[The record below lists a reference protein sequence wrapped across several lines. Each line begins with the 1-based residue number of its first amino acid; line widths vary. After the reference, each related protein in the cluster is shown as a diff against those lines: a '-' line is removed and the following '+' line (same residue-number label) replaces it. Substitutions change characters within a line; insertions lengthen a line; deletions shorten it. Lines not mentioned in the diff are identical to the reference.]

1 MSMLI
6 AITGKKNHGKDSV
19 GRILASE
26 LNLRQDSFAAP
37 IKSAAKEWFDLSEGQ
52 VNGMI
57 AEKETIDPRWGIT
70 PRFVLQTMGTEV
82 ARSIHPDVW
91 ARALIR
97 RHESAMAEAARKWEH
112 GPGAYRPVGTV
123 VTDLRFENEAHIIR
137 SHGGIILYVTRGS
150 ISENEFSA
158 HASETSVET
167 IGAKAD
173 YFIRNDGTLDDLQRQ
188 VSALAYDLRT
198 GG

>member
-6 AITGKKNHGKDSV
+6 AITGKKGHGKDSV

-26 LNLRQDSFAAP
+26 LNLRLDAFAAP

-52 VNGMI
+52 VNGTI
-57 AEKETIDPRWGIT
+57 EQKETIDPRWGIT

-123 VTDLRFENEAHIIR
+123 ITDLRFENEANIIR
-137 SHGGIILYVTRGS
+137 SHGGIILYVTRSS

-158 HASETSVET
+158 HASEVSVET